1 MEEMLRSL
9 FPDGATDNQSASVR
23 VCACVSGR
31 GVKKA
36 LNPTRLFFF
45 LNDEWLS
52 DPQREEQKKKKALSS
67 VSLPSTLSGPP
78 LAAPLS
84 PSHSGILFC
93 DKGLKKWSQE
103 EAKLPAG
110 GASFTKE
117 GRPAIFFFFHHSSPL
132 QCLFAGILPSRRTWI

>member
-52 DPQREEQKKKKALSS
+52 DPQREEQKKKNLIRLSS
-67 VSLPSTLSGPP
+67 QHTL
-78 LAAPLS
+78 
-84 PSHSGILFC
+84 
-93 DKGLKKWSQE
+93 
-103 EAKLPAG
+103 
-110 GASFTKE
+110 
-117 GRPAIFFFFHHSSPL
+117 RP
-132 QCLFAGILPSRRTWI
+132 PSRRSSFSFTQRDPVL